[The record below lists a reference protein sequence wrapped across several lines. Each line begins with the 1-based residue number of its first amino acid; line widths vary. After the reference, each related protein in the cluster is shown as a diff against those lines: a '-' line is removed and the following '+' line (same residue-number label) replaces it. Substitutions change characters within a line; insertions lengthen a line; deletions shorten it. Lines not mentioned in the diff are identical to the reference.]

1 VLYGGG
7 QSSPGQP
14 VSFLSDTWTWDGQ
27 SWAQAAVGS
36 SPNLFTSVG
45 AFDLARGMLVTF
57 GVAPGGEPQ
66 TWVWNGSQWTRKSPT
81 TSPAARSDA
90 MMGYDPIDQRVLLF
104 GGFSQSS
111 GLLGDTWLWDGSNW
125 QQQQPPSSP
134 GARSLAAVASGR
146 ILVLYGGSAIQSDT
160 WVWTGSTWKQV
171 VSAQNPGGRR
181 DASATFDGS
190 NVVLFGGESLDLMA
204 DMWQWDGLNWS
215 RAQQS

>member
-1 VLYGGG
+1 
-7 QSSPGQP
+7 
-14 VSFLSDTWTWDGQ
+14 
-27 SWAQAAVGS
+27 
-36 SPNLFTSVG
+36 
-45 AFDLARGMLVTF
+45 
-57 GVAPGGEPQ
+57 
-66 TWVWNGSQWTRKSPT
+66 
-81 TSPAARSDA
+81 